1 MAFLAC
7 HDGVVCDQRKSRYVM
22 IEGCYVAPIVLAMA
36 SLAANAKLTVVRIVG
51 AMAGHTCRRQLVAI
65 EITGVARIAFDFCM
79 GGPEREFR
87 VLIVIK
93 ADRGP
98 LVLLVPG
105 CTLAALPSALGILNP
120 VALPPRCSD
129 SPVAFPNITPHPPP

>member
-7 HDGVVCDQRKSRYVM
+7 HDGVVSDQRKSRYVM

-36 SLAANAKLTVVRIVG
+36 SLAANAKLSVVRIVG

-87 VLIVIK
+87 VLVVIK
-93 ADRGP
+93 ADRAP

-105 CTLAALPSALGILNP
+105 CAP
-120 VALPPRCSD
+120 VGRTTAIAH
-129 SPVAFPNITPHPPP
+129 VM